1 MQKDECRLL
10 IKKINSNHNLEEEKN
25 LSLEIEK
32 KLFALPEFLESQI
45 VLSFASNIHEVFTD
59 EINKKILLSE
69 KKLAL
74 PKTTFHTSEMDFYFL
89 NKTLSYDEQLEFG
102 NFKIREPK
110 QNLLKFNFA
119 DFNFENENANANFA
133 KKKIFLIV
141 PGVAFDKKNNRLGHG
156 KAFYDIYLSSL
167 IEKKIS
173 AYFCGVC
180 FNWQILKEIPCNQN
194 DIKMNSVIF
203 A

>member
-1 MQKDECRLL
+1 MQKDECRLF
-10 IKKINSNHNLEEEKN
+10 IKKINSAHNLEEEKN
-25 LSLEIEK
+25 LSLQIEK

-74 PKTTFHTSEMDFYFL
+74 PKTIFHTSKMDFYFL
-89 NKTLSYDEQLEFG
+89 NKTLPYHEQLEFG

-110 QNLLKFNFA
+110 SNLLKFNFA
-119 DFNFENENANANFA
+119 DFNFENENTNADFS
-133 KKKIFLIV
+133 KKKIFVIV

-167 IEKKIS
+167 IEKKIN
-173 AYFCGVC
+173 AYFCGIC
-180 FNWQILKEIPCNQN
+180 FNWQILKEIPSNQN
-194 DIKMNSVIF
+194 DIKMNSLIF

>member
-1 MQKDECRLL
+1 MQKDECRLF
-10 IKKINSNHNLEEEKN
+10 IKKMNSNHNLEEEKK

-32 KLFALPEFLESQI
+32 KLFEIPEFLESQI
-45 VLSFASNIHEVFTD
+45 VLSFASSLHEFFTD

-74 PKTTFHTSEMDFYFL
+74 PKTISHTSKMDFYFL
-89 NKTLSYDEQLEFG
+89 NKNLSYEEQLEFG

-110 QNLLKFNFA
+110 SNLLKFNFTA
-119 DFNFENENANANFA
+119 ESEKVDFA
-133 KKKIFLIV
+133 KQKIFVIV
-141 PGVAFDKKNNRLGHG
+141 PGLAFDKKNNRLGHG

-167 IEKKIS
+167 RKKNLC

-180 FNWQILKEIPCNQN
+180 FNWQILEEIPCNQN
-194 DIKMNSVIF
+194 DVKMTSVIF

>member
-10 IKKINSNHNLEEEKN
+10 IKKINSNHNLEEEKK
-25 LSLEIEK
+25 LSQEIEK
-32 KLFALPEFLESQI
+32 KLFELPEFLDSQI
-45 VLSFASNIHEVFTD
+45 VLSFASSFHEVFTD

-74 PKTTFHTSEMDFYFL
+74 PKTIFKTSKMDFYFL
-89 NKTLSYDEQLEFG
+89 NKTLNFEEQLEFG

-110 QNLLKFNFA
+110 SNLLKFNFE
-119 DFNFENENANANFA
+119 DFALEDEELNFA
-133 KKKIFLIV
+133 NKKIFVIV

-167 IEKKIS
+167 IKKNLCV
-173 AYFCGVC
+173 YFCGVC
-180 FNWQILKEIPCNQN
+180 FNWQILEEIPCNQN
-194 DIKMNSVIF
+194 DVKMNSVIF